1 MDPTVKWFALGAGV
15 FVVLLL
21 WIIVKAAMSGRR
33 RAAAIKEWAFRNGM
47 QYVAGPVDVES
58 VVKMPQDETPDNLI
72 RRNASNVVSGG
83 RGHYGVTVF
92 DLHQTTGG
100 RNTNTRTYTTQTVT
114 VLKLPEP
121 LPSFRFMA
129 FPDVKPGS
137 IGASMLAVAE
147 RLALKVDGGKH
158 GTIIEIPDHPGLM
171 LLSKDPE
178 ATRALFTPS
187 VIDYFVQH
195 GGYGIT
201 TEGTSM
207 QVEKTQT
214 RTVADADQIETLI
227 NDATSIAQQFHQG
240 F

>member
-1 MDPTVKWFALGAGV
+1 MDPTVKWFALGAGL
-15 FVVLLL
+15 FVVLLI

-47 QYVAGPVDVES
+47 QYVEGPVDVES
-58 VVKMPQDETPDNLI
+58 VVNMPQDERPDNLI

-83 RGHYGVTVF
+83 RGHYDVTVF

-100 RNTNTRTYTTQTVT
+100 RNTNTRTYTTRTVA

-121 LPSFRFMA
+121 LPSFRFLA
-129 FPDVKPGS
+129 FGGIKPGS
-137 IGASMLAVAE
+137 LGETMMGVVE

-158 GTIIEIPDHPGLM
+158 GSLIEIPDHPNLM

-187 VIDYFVQH
+187 VIDYFTQH
-195 GGYGIT
+195 PGYSIT

-207 QVEKTQT
+207 QIEKTQT

-227 NDATSIAQQFHQG
+227 NDAIGIAQQFHQG